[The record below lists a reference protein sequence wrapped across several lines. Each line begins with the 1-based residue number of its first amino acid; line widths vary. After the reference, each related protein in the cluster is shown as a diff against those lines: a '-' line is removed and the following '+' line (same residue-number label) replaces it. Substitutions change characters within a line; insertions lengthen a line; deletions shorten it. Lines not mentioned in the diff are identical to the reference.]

1 MSPSNRAR
9 RPAPRRRRRGAGL
22 VLTFLLVSAGAVFTI
37 AVALDSFTTGGTTR
51 PTCYVDGS
59 DGQVRLSPE
68 QMGNA
73 AVIAGVG
80 MEMGAS
86 ERAVTIALA
95 TAMQE
100 SSLRNLDHG
109 DRDSL
114 GLFQQR
120 PSQGWGS
127 EDQVQ
132 DRVYSSK
139 AFYSRLLELPGYA
152 DMPLTQAAQAVQ
164 ISAFP
169 EAYAKHEPLAEALHM
184 TFSGASPGALNC
196 TLEDSA
202 EFDPALFLT
211 ELAEAHPGARAN
223 AAGEEIT
230 LFPGSAGADD
240 ERDRWALAHWA
251 VATAAE
257 TGANSVRVADQ
268 VWTRA
273 GGWQPASPTITYVAV
288 R

>member
-1 MSPSNRAR
+1 
-9 RPAPRRRRRGAGL
+9 
-22 VLTFLLVSAGAVFTI
+22 VLTFLLVCASAVIAI
-37 AVALDSFTTGGTTR
+37 AVALDSISIGGDSR
-51 PTCYVDGS
+51 PTCFVESSNGR
-59 DGQVRLSPE
+59 VRLSPE

-80 MEMGAS
+80 ADMGAS
-86 ERAVTIALA
+86 DRAITIALA

-132 DRVYSSK
+132 DRVYAST

-169 EAYAKHEPLAEALHM
+169 EAYAKHEPLAEALHT
-184 TFSGASPGALNC
+184 TFSGASPGNLNC
-196 TLEDSA
+196 TLEAST
-202 EFDPALFLT
+202 EFDPAVFLS
-211 ELAEAHPGARAN
+211 ELAEAHPAARAR

-230 LFPGSAGADD
+230 VFPRAAG
-240 ERDRWALAHWA
+240 EGEPRDLWVLAHWA

-257 TGANSVRVADQ
+257 TGADSVRVADQ

-273 GGWQPASPTITYVAV
+273 DGWQPASSTISHVAV
-288 R
+288 H

>member
-1 MSPSNRAR
+1 M
-9 RPAPRRRRRGAGL
+9 
-22 VLTFLLVSAGAVFTI
+22 FLLVGAGAVFTI
-37 AVALDSFTTGGTTR
+37 TVALDSMVGGG
-51 PTCYVDGS
+51 PVGAACVVD
-59 DGQVRLSPE
+59 DGQHRVALSPE
-68 QMGNA
+68 QVENA

-80 MEMGAS
+80 TAMDATD
-86 ERAVTIALA
+86 RAITIALA

-127 EDQVQ
+127 EEQVQ
-132 DRVYSSK
+132 DRVYSST

-169 EAYAKHEPLAEALHM
+169 EAYAKHEPLAKALRNA
-184 TFSGASPGALNC
+184 FSGAAPGALDC
-196 TLEDSA
+196 TLEASA
-202 EFDPALFLT
+202 GFDPSAFLAAL
-211 ELAEAHPGARAN
+211 EEAHPGARAG
-223 AAGEEIT
+223 AAGDQIT
-230 LFPGSAGADD
+230 ILPAPETSG
-240 ERDRWALAHWA
+240 EQRELWALAHWA

-268 VWTRA
+268 VWSRTE
-273 GGWQPASPTITYVAV
+273 GWQGAPAVISHVEV

>member
-1 MSPSNRAR
+1 M
-9 RPAPRRRRRGAGL
+9 
-22 VLTFLLVSAGAVFTI
+22 VICLLVCASAVI
-37 AVALDSFTTGGTTR
+37 AIVVALDSLSVGGDAR
-51 PTCYVDGS
+51 PTCFVEGS
-59 DGQVRLSPE
+59 NGQVRLSPE

-80 MEMGAS
+80 ADMGAS
-86 ERAVTIALA
+86 DRAITIALA

-100 SSLRNLDHG
+100 SSLRNLNHG

-127 EDQVQ
+127 EDEVQ
-132 DRVYSSK
+132 DRVYASK

-152 DMPLTQAAQAVQ
+152 DMSLTQAAQAVQ

-169 EAYAKHEPLAEALHM
+169 EAYAKHEPLAEALHT
-184 TFSGASPGALNC
+184 TFSGAAPGALNC
-196 TLEDSA
+196 ALEDSA
-202 EFDPALFLT
+202 EFDPEVFLS
-211 ELAEAHPGARAN
+211 ELADVRPGARAVG
-223 AAGEEIT
+223 AGEGIT
-230 LFPGSAGADD
+230 VIAGSAGEDAQR
-240 ERDRWALAHWA
+240 ERWALAHWA

-257 TGANSVRVADQ
+257 TGASSVRVADQ

-273 GGWQPASPTITYVAV
+273 EGWQPASATMTDVAV

>member
-1 MSPSNRAR
+1 M
-9 RPAPRRRRRGAGL
+9 
-22 VLTFLLVSAGAVFTI
+22 LTFLLVCACAVIAI
-37 AVALDSFTTGGTTR
+37 AVALDSISIGGDSR
-51 PTCYVDGS
+51 STCYVEGS
-59 DGQVRLSPE
+59 NGQVRLSPE

-80 MEMGAS
+80 ADMGAS
-86 ERAVTIALA
+86 DRAITIALA

-127 EDQVQ
+127 EEQVQ
-132 DRVYSSK
+132 DRVYAST

-164 ISAFP
+164 VSAFP
-169 EAYAKHEPLAEALHM
+169 EAYAKHEPLAEALHA
-184 TFSGASPGALNC
+184 TFSGGAPGALTC

-202 EFDPALFLT
+202 EFDPAVFLS
-211 ELAEAHPGARAN
+211 ELAEARPGARAM

-230 LFPGSAGADD
+230 VFPRAGSEG
-240 ERDRWALAHWA
+240 EQRDLWALAHWA
-251 VATAAE
+251 VATAAQ

-273 GGWQPASPTITYVAV
+273 DGWQPASATITYVAV